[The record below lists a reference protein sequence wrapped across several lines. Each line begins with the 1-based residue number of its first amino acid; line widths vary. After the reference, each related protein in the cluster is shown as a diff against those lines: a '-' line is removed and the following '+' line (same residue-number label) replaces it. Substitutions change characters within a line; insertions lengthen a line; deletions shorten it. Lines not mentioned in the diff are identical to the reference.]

1 MSDFAANLKQFRKR
15 KNYSQA
21 TLARKLNYGHTTIA
35 NYESGRN
42 EPSIDDLIKIAIIL
56 DISLD
61 ELVGKNPSK
70 KEECFLHE
78 FQKLSEKKSESY
90 IGFDK
95 STSTL
100 EERLQARLRRLS
112 PLRSCAHQKRSLS
125 TPFLYLFLY
134 TSKENLTP
142 FSSCISPFSSSS
154 QSGFSSRFGKAVS
167 AG

>member
-42 EPSIDDLIKIAIIL
+42 EIDDLIKIAIIL

-70 KEECFLHE
+70 KEECFLQE
-78 FQKLSEKKSESY
+78 FQKLSEKNQNRILDLIKA
-90 IGFDK
+90 
-95 STSTL
+95 
-100 EERLQARLRRLS
+100 LQL
-112 PLRSCAHQKRSLS
+112 
-125 TPFLYLFLY
+125 
-134 TSKENLTP
+134 
-142 FSSCISPFSSSS
+142 
-154 QSGFSSRFGKAVS
+154 
-167 AG
+167 

>member
-21 TLARKLNYGHTTIA
+21 TLAKKLNYGHMTIA

-70 KEECFLHE
+70 EECFLHE
-78 FQKLSEKKSESY
+78 FQKLSEKNQNRILDLIKA
-90 IGFDK
+90 
-95 STSTL
+95 
-100 EERLQARLRRLS
+100 LQL
-112 PLRSCAHQKRSLS
+112 
-125 TPFLYLFLY
+125 
-134 TSKENLTP
+134 
-142 FSSCISPFSSSS
+142 
-154 QSGFSSRFGKAVS
+154 
-167 AG
+167 

>member
-15 KNYSQA
+15 KKYSQA

-70 KEECFLHE
+70 KEECFLQE
-78 FQKLSEKKSESY
+78 IPIYCSFQ
-90 IGFDK
+90 
-95 STSTL
+95 
-100 EERLQARLRRLS
+100 AHLRRLS
-112 PLRSCAHQKRSLS
+112 PCRFRHCGEGFGKGNLVSLS
-125 TPFLYLFLY
+125 
-134 TSKENLTP
+134 
-142 FSSCISPFSSSS
+142 SSAEVWNPLRN
-154 QSGFSSRFGKAVS
+154 GFQVFVTF
-167 AG
+167 